1 MNHEITLKWDEQ
13 GRTKTGRT
21 KAVRVFQKINNLL
34 EKKDTVQF
42 LSNPPH
48 GRLFVVFPAGSPF
61 AENNKHQVIEGKSP
75 LSLKVVRAATKPRE
89 FRFLCAVIDVIDKKK
104 VVHSGRGDELPR
116 PGHR

>member
-61 AENNKHQVIEGKSP
+61 AENNKHH
-75 LSLKVVRAATKPRE
+75 A
-89 FRFLCAVIDVIDKKK
+89 D
-104 VVHSGRGDELPR
+104 LPR
-116 PGHR
+116 QRFDSLLGIPDVVAELESQAHVSEVDQIEADN